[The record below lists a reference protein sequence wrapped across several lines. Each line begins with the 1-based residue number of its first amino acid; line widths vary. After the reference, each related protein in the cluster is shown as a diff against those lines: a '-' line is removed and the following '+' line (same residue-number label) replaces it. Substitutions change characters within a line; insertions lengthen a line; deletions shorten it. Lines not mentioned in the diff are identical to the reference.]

1 MSNTINTN
9 EQLLIGNIKATEVF
23 VCFQIGFI
31 ALVDFNFWVV
41 FNAYNVDDGYTEK
54 TQKDFSD
61 YLIDHSLA
69 KCFPQD
75 VETHPGLAEEL
86 KAAEALWVSYP
97 LDKQRTLCFGDFTNL
112 VSVQDLRDLAI
123 IAPGAG
129 TLLNHDQIYCI
140 AANLEFMIQGVTIRE
155 YLLAATDATKQDP
168 EFLINCVRAINFA
181 AAKAED
187 EALAAAQGYAVTT
200 VFATEEGGY
209 DRAYSKGAAAKVG
222 YEVISLVHGIS
233 ARTLGVFV
241 DNFITMATED
251 DAFDFTAITE
261 RCGTLSNGQALRIR
275 AIEADPKALS
285 TSGFLP
291 GIEITDTLRVIQV
304 LVPDANNVLPDE
316 EGYQHEIYPQLMF
329 PLTAGDATV
338 N

>member
-1 MSNTINTN
+1 MSDNIN
-9 EQLLIGNIKATEVF
+9 EQLLIGNIKGTEVF

-31 ALVDFNFWVV
+31 ALIDFNFWVV
-41 FNAYNVDDGYTEK
+41 FNAYNLDDGYTEE

-86 KAAEALWVSYP
+86 KAAEALWLSYP
-97 LDKQRTLCFGDFTNL
+97 QDKQYTLSFGDFTNL
-112 VSVQDLRDLAI
+112 VSVQDLRDLATLV
-123 IAPGAG
+123 PVAG
-129 TLLNHDQIYCI
+129 TLLNNHQIYDI
-140 AANLEFMIQGVTIRE
+140 ASNLEYVIKGVTIRE
-155 YLLAATDATKQDP
+155 YLMAATEATKQDKD
-168 EFLINCVRAINFA
+168 FLINCVRAINFA
-181 AAKAED
+181 AAQAED
-187 EALAAAQGYAVTT
+187 EALFAAQGYAVTT
-200 VFATEEGGY
+200 IFATEEGGY
-209 DRAYSKGAAAKVG
+209 DRAFSKGATSKIG

-241 DNFITMATED
+241 DNYITMASED
-251 DAFDFTAITE
+251 DEFDFTVLNE
-261 RCGTLSNGQALRIR
+261 RCGKLSNGQALRMR

-285 TSGFLP
+285 AHGFLP
-291 GIEITDTLRVIQV
+291 GIEITEGLRVIQV

-316 EGYQHEIYPQLMF
+316 EGYQHEIYPQLMV